1 MDEKNV
7 KNVKNVDELKEYETY
22 YSDKSFLEKVGSV
35 FAKAGENVVRPA
47 WFIYDVLKSD
57 FVTARDKAIIIGA
70 LGYFILPADL
80 IPDIIPVLGFT
91 DDASAIAIAYK
102 AVKNNITP
110 EIKQQS
116 EEKLSEWFG

>member
-1 MDEKNV
+1 MDE

-35 FAKAGENVVRPA
+35 FAKAGETVVRPA
-47 WFIYDVLKSD
+47 LLLYYVLKSGN
-57 FVTARDKAIIIGA
+57 VSARDRAIIIGA
-70 LGYFILPADL
+70 LGYFILPLDL

-110 EIKQQS
+110 EIKQQA

>member
-1 MDEKNV
+1 MDEKRV
-7 KNVKNVDELKEYETY
+7 ENVDELKEYETY

-35 FAKAGENVVRPA
+35 FAKAGETVVRPA
-47 WFIYDVLKSD
+47 LLYYVLKSGN
-57 FVTARDKAIIIGA
+57 VSARDRAIIIGA
-70 LGYFILPADL
+70 LGYFILPLDL

-110 EIKQQS
+110 EIKQQA